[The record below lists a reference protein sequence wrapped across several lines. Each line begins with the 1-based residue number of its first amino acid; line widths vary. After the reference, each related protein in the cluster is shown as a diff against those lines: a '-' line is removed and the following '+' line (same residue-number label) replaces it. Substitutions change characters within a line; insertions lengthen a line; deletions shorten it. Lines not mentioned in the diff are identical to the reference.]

1 MTIYIMGKAKL
12 TTDTKTAP
20 RIKPLAGYVLI
31 RPSEAQTKTASGI
44 YLPESAQEKKALG
57 EVVSIGEAL
66 SLPGGH
72 YITCPVKVGD
82 RVYYKKWGGDEI
94 DVEGEELK
102 LVKFED
108 LIAILES

>member
-1 MTIYIMGKAKL
+1 MAKVKTTHQNPKASTILK
-12 TTDTKTAP
+12 
-20 RIKPLAGYVLI
+20 IKPLTGYVLI
-31 RPSEAQTKTASGI
+31 RPSQAQTKTSSGI

-57 EVVSIGEAL
+57 EVVSTGEAL
-66 SLPGGH
+66 SLPGGQ

-94 DVEGEELK
+94 DVEGVELK

-108 LIAILES
+108 LIATLES